1 MKPAELVTHT
11 LGPVW
16 DSRSRVLILGTMP
29 SPASRAQGFY
39 YGHPQNRFWKV
50 LAAVL
55 EQQEPSATPE
65 ARRAFVL
72 QNGIVLF
79 DVLQSCEIVGA
90 ADASIR
96 KGMPNDFGKI
106 FAGAEIR
113 GVFTTGAKAYALYE
127 SLCRK
132 QTGRPAVSLPSTSAA
147 NCRMPLGELIRRY
160 RVLRE
165 YLE

>member
-72 QNGIVLF
+72 QNGIALF

-96 KGMPNDFGKI
+96 KGMHDGDFDAA
-106 FAGAEIR
+106 FQQGA
-113 GVFTTGAKAYALYE
+113 F
-127 SLCRK
+127 
-132 QTGRPAVSLPSTSAA
+132 P
-147 NCRMPLGELIRRY
+147 
-160 RVLRE
+160 
-165 YLE
+165 